1 MSIFHRLN
9 GAWAATLLAALGL
22 VGCSPGPSESL
33 INTEFPAQSPAG
45 NVLRKSNGAEPQ
57 TLDPHKAE
65 GVPAANILR
74 DLYEGLIIEA
84 PNGDLLPGVAENWQ
98 ADANGMRYTFQLRAD
113 AKWSNGDALT
123 AEDFVYSLRRA
134 VDPNTLSRYA
144 NILYTIKNAEA
155 VNRGELAL
163 DSLGVEALTP
173 QLLQITLEA
182 PTPYFLA
189 LLTHTMA
196 YPVHR
201 LSVEAVGDQFTRPGN
216 NVSNGA
222 YQMSAWLVQSHID
235 IERNDNYWN
244 NAATRIDRVVYLAL
258 ENPDAVLKRYR
269 ANELDMTQEAPAR
282 QLDWIKDNLANEY
295 TVAPYLGAY
304 YYGLN
309 TLKAPFKDSPELRR
323 ALALSIDRQILT
335 KKLTAGGEVAAYS
348 FVQPVAGYTPQLP
361 EWANWT
367 QAERNTEARRLYA
380 EAGYSTANQLEVEV
394 LYNTSQGHKQIAI
407 AVASMWKQTL
417 GVKTT
422 LRSQEWKVY
431 LQTRANKTDTEIYR
445 SGWIGDYNDAYA
457 FLQLLISDNAQ
468 NDSGYNNP
476 QFDRLL
482 KQASREID
490 LAQRAR
496 YLQQAEAL
504 MLQDM
509 PVIPIYFYV
518 SKHLIKPW
526 VKGFTP
532 NIMDHVYSKDLWIVQ
547 GNPSNPPL

>member
-1 MSIFHRLN
+1 VLN
-9 GAWAATLLAALGL
+9 QLGAAVLIVILGL
-22 VGCSPGPSESL
+22 VACAPESAEGPL
-33 INTEFPAQSPAG
+33 NTGSVAQSPAG
-45 NVLRKSNGAEPQ
+45 NILRKSNGAEPQ

-74 DLYEGLIIEA
+74 DLYEGLIIAA
-84 PNGDLLPGVAENWQ
+84 PTGDLLPGVAHSWTS
-98 ADANGMRYTFQLRAD
+98 DPSGMRYTFALRTD

-123 AEDFVYSLRRA
+123 AADFVYSLRRA
-134 VDPNTLSRYA
+134 LDPNTLSRYA
-144 NILYTIKNAEA
+144 NILYPIKNAEA
-155 VNRGELAL
+155 VNRGELGVER
-163 DSLGVEALTP
+163 LGVEALDP
-173 QLLQITLEA
+173 QTLQITLEA
-182 PTPYFLA
+182 PTPYFLS
-189 LLTHTMA
+189 LLTHTMT
-196 YPVHR
+196 YPVHS
-201 LSVEAVGDQFTRPGN
+201 LSVEAHGNQFTRPGN

-222 YQMSAWLVQSHID
+222 YKMSDWLVQSHIEV
-235 IERNDNYWN
+235 ERNDYYWD
-244 NAATRIDRVVYLAL
+244 NADTRINRVVYLAI

-282 QLDWIKDNLANEY
+282 QLDWIKRNINAEY

-309 TLKAPFKDSPELRR
+309 TLKPPFKDSPELRR
-323 ALALSIDRQILT
+323 AMALSIDRQILT
-335 KKLTAGGEVAAYS
+335 DKLTGGGEVAAYS
-348 FVQPVAGYTPQLP
+348 FVPPVTGYEPQTP
-361 EWANWT
+361 EWAGWT

-380 EAGYSTANQLEVEV
+380 AAGYSADNPLEVEV
-394 LYNTSQGHKQIAI
+394 LYNTSQGHKQLAI

-422 LRSQEWKVY
+422 LRNQEWKVY

-476 QFDRLL
+476 RFDQLL
-482 KQASREID
+482 KQASREAD
-490 LAQRAR
+490 LARRAL
-496 YLQQAEAL
+496 YLQEAEAL

-526 VKGFTP
+526 VRGFTP
-532 NIMDHVYSKDLWIVQ
+532 NIMDHVYSKDLWIEHRTV
-547 GNPSNPPL
+547 STSE